1 MDNGLLHLFINNP
14 DTLLLENLCAITL
27 YKKYGESLF
36 YFNKSIEVDFY
47 VPDEGLAIQASYR
60 MSDKTTLERE
70 MRALKTLHSF
80 KPLTKAIIITY
91 ENEGILEYKGLEIEV
106 KPIWKW
112 MLDSQ

>member
-1 MDNGLLHLFINNP
+1 MLHLFINNP

-60 MSDKTTLERE
+60 MSDKTTLER
-70 MRALKTLHSF
+70 
-80 KPLTKAIIITY
+80 
-91 ENEGILEYKGLEIEV
+91 NESPESSPFLQASYQSYHHNI
-106 KPIWKW
+106 
-112 MLDSQ
+112 